1 MKMQYKTEENDVSSM
16 VKYDMPWPWFNI
28 LPNCDHTKIMCPN
41 CAHQTG
47 MLYEMSS
54 WKVSVSEFN
63 QLQDDEAILKPW
75 QFLWKISL
83 YSDSDKIYRELS
95 F

>member
-1 MKMQYKTEENDVSSM
+1 MKMQNKTKENDVNTL
-16 VKYDMPWPWFNI
+16 VKYDTPWPCLNI

-47 MLYEMSS
+47 MLYSFTQAFCAVEIFYTQNGSFVTKLNS
-54 WKVSVSEFN
+54 
-63 QLQDDEAILKPW
+63 
-75 QFLWKISL
+75 
-83 YSDSDKIYRELS
+83 RENN